1 MTQGNYTD
9 EMRSDEIRW
18 PSACQSR
25 GGGESVGGGGEEFKN
40 DRYWENCL
48 FKNRDPLGNVTAF
61 LLVLVNVVNFLLIK
75 SLIYFLFFYIHTYM
89 SLMPLRVS
97 MNLWPSIILKLLHGY
112 VTFHTFL

>member
-18 PSACQSR
+18 PSACWSR

-48 FKNRDPLGNVTAF
+48 FKDRDPLGNVTAF

-75 SLIYFLFFYIHTYM
+75 SLIDFPFFQFSFIYVFNAFKGFYE
-89 SLMPLRVS
+89 S
-97 MNLWPSIILKLLHGY
+97 MA
-112 VTFHTFL
+112 FHYP